1 MSSEELAKI
10 STSIKDVEPGI
21 AQAIDSAGNFSEC
34 RNIAMQL
41 LRIGRGKY
49 SFSFS
54 IYPYPNAQVRVI
66 MGNVHSLFCFPLL
79 KMLFSIKSGD
89 RIVSGLIDSVAHLV
103 WLNCICIDSNL
114 IFIVCLVCCLI
125 VLC

>member
-10 STSIKDVEPGI
+10 STSIRDVKPGI

-41 LRIGRGKY
+41 LRIGQGIY

-54 IYPYPNAQVRVI
+54 IYPYPKAQVRVV
-66 MGNVHSLFCFPLL
+66 MVNVHSLFCFLLL
-79 KMLFSIKSGD
+79 KMLFSMKSAD
-89 RIVSGLIDSVAHLV
+89 HIVSGLIDSVVHLV
-103 WLNCICIDSNL
+103 
-114 IFIVCLVCCLI
+114 
-125 VLC
+125 